1 MPSSTKRMLNI
12 FYLKRVELN
21 ILNINIKVNMIF
33 HDDENNPEFKKM

>member
-1 MPSSTKRMLNI
+1 MPSSTKRMFNI

-33 HDDENNPEFKKM
+33 RDDENNPEFKKM